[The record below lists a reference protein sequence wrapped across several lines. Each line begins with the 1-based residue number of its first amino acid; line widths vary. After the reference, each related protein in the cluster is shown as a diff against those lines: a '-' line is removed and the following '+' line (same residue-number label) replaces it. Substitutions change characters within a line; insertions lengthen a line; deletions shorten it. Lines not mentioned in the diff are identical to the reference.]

1 MGNALNQLIFRPH
14 PPSYSKN
21 NKRLHFIKTK
31 HGSTI
36 CGFFVNNNADITVL
50 FSHGNAEDIGD
61 LMSSF
66 ENKIKRLGLN
76 LFAYD
81 YSGYGQST
89 GYPTEAHLY
98 NDVEAAYNYLTN
110 NLHVPKESIVA
121 YGRSLGSAASVHIAT
136 KRDLLGLI
144 LQAPISSIHRVKL
157 RLKFTLPYDL
167 FCNIDKVHLIKCP
180 ILFIHGKKD
189 KLLTYHGTEEMIKK
203 TKVNTY
209 YMFIDEGG
217 HNNLESCYGNKV
229 NTALLTFLF
238 VLRSKIR
245 ENVNSVYDIS
255 NMNSQKLRNMFIINN
270 TKHMKEKVKERVG
283 ETNNVAVGKAIVN
296 EKMDNVNK
304 GNRVNSFASSVDR
317 WDNKHRNVRT
327 VKTGDSAYNS
337 STSVSTILGSIE
349 SVMKTIP
356 DNTFCESES
365 SALSVEN
372 FANYVCSNSN
382 YDNLYSR
389 NYGVVAVSGG
399 AASGAVSGA
408 ASGSASGSASGAAPG
423 GGNSGKDTHLKNSSS
438 YVYSL
443 KRDVPVGVV
452 PNSSSGLRG
461 YNLLRGRNGEAVD
474 ASVHKTNIKISQ
486 TKRNSYK
493 VDKIPKMIYEVRN
506 VGADGKLNTMYS
518 ATVGVGK
525 KGVGMIA
532 IDAGVDEQFAGA
544 SLCNKGMESSGHSR
558 SNPSSFERSE
568 NDKLKGNR
576 KKEDKYPEVLAS
588 TSGYIPPAQQQST
601 YTAIARTAIARTA
614 IPRTAMSHE
623 SMPHTAVFREAKPHT
638 TMSHEAIPHTSQGS
652 KEACAKPYYID
663 RNDVRADLKNVIPEV
678 RNGKFNSFNDFIYAE
693 EKDDL
698 GENPVM
704 APLKRDVS
712 AASSTLNN
720 LNTLFGYN
728 SISNERL
735 S

>member
-89 GYPTEAHLY
+89 GYPTETHLY
-98 NDVEAAYNYLTN
+98 NDVEAAYNYLTT

-229 NTALLTFLF
+229 NAALLTFLF
-238 VLRSKIR
+238 VLRSNIR

-255 NMNSQKLRNMFIINN
+255 NMNTQKLRNMFIINN
-270 TKHMKEKVKERVG
+270 TKHMKEKVKERLG
-283 ETNNVAVGKAIVN
+283 ETDNVVVRKAIADDQRV
-296 EKMDNVNK
+296 DNVNK

-317 WDNKHRNVRT
+317 WDNTHRNVRA

-382 YDNLYSR
+382 YDNLYAR
-389 NYGVVAVSGG
+389 NYGVAAVSSTPGVSNG
-399 AASGAVSGA
+399 AASVVASTSGV
-408 ASGSASGSASGAAPG
+408 GHG
-423 GGNSGKDTHLKNSSS
+423 GGNSEKATHPKNSSS

-443 KRDVPVGVV
+443 KREVPVGIV
-452 PNSSSGLRG
+452 PNSSSSVRG
-461 YNLLRGRNGEAVD
+461 YEHLRGRNGEAVD

-506 VGADGKLNTMYS
+506 VDADGKLNTMYS

-525 KGVGMIA
+525 GIMGMIA
-532 IDAGVDEQFAGA
+532 IEAGVDEHFAGT

-568 NDKLKGNR
+568 NDMLKGNR

-601 YTAIARTAIARTA
+601 HTAIARTT

-623 SMPHTAVFREAKPHT
+623 SMPHAAVYHKAKPHTRMPHT

-663 RNDVRADLKNVIPEV
+663 RNNVRADLKNVIPGV
-678 RNGKFNSFNDFIYAE
+678 SNGKFNSFNDFIYAE
-693 EKDDL
+693 EKEEL

-720 LNTLFGYN
+720 INTLFAYN

-735 S
+735 G